1 MNKINIGL
9 IGYGI
14 VGSGVIKL
22 LSARKSYIKN
32 KFNTEFVLRTLC
44 DRSIHKKNTRGLSKT
59 RLTKNIH
66 DILDDPKIDIVIE
79 LIGGMHPAKE
89 ITLKALKNGKHV
101 VTANKELIAN
111 CGKELFQLAKKN
123 RCHLYFE
130 SSVGAGIPIIKNIT
144 EGVVGNKFNSIY
156 GIINGTC
163 NYILSEM
170 TQNNCSFTQ
179 ALKDAQEKGFAE
191 SNPTLDI
198 NGMDSAHK
206 LAILIYL
213 AFGKSIRVKDIYREG
228 ITHISHDDI
237 EYATSL
243 GLTIKLLAIAKKE
256 NKKIEAR
263 VHPTLIS
270 KDHPLASVNSIYNAV
285 YMNTDPLGST
295 LLSGEGAGQMAAA
308 SGVVSDLINF
318 ASRGHSSA
326 LPSNLHGEASGLT
339 IQKID
344 QIKTKFYIRFMVRDK
359 PGVLS
364 VITGILGKH
373 NIGIN
378 SVTQNAHNPAS
389 TVPVIML
396 TDYTSEKALRLA
408 LNKIQKL
415 PLIKSKPV
423 AIRMEKLW

>member
-1 MNKINIGL
+1 MKRINIGL
-9 IGYGI
+9 IGYGT
-14 VGSGVIKL
+14 VGCGVIKL
-22 LSARKSYIKN
+22 LRARRSHIKN
-32 KFNTEFVLRTLC
+32 KFKTEFVLRTLC

-59 RLTKNIH
+59 RLTKKIQ
-66 DILDDPKIDIVIE
+66 DVLDDPKIDIVVE
-79 LIGGMHPAKE
+79 LIGGMHPARE
-89 ITLKALKNGKHV
+89 IALKALESGKHV

-111 CGKELFQLAKKN
+111 CGRELFQSAKKN
-123 RCHLYFE
+123 HCHLYFE

-163 NYILSEM
+163 NFILSEM
-170 TQNNCSFTQ
+170 TQNNYSFTQ
-179 ALKDAQEKGFAE
+179 ALKEAQEKGFAE

-213 AFGKSIRVKDIYREG
+213 AFGKYISVKDIYREG
-228 ITHISHDDI
+228 ITHISRDDI

-256 NKKIEAR
+256 GKKIEAR

-270 KDHPLASVNSIYNAV
+270 GDHPLASTNGIYNAV

-318 ASRGHSSA
+318 ASRGAHSA
-326 LPSNLHGEASGLT
+326 LPSNLHSEASGLT
-339 IQKID
+339 IRKID

-378 SVTQNAHNPAS
+378 SVTQSAHNPTS